1 MKKVSVLALCALTVV
16 TGCRM
21 QTQQVE
27 EKREELV
34 EVASLEPS
42 TIEKVLSFST
52 TLEGFQKMDIAP
64 SVTGRIEHI
73 YTEVGTRVSTGSNL
87 VRMDQNQYNTTKL
100 TYANLK
106 NELSRMEA
114 LVATGAISQQTY
126 DQTKLSYDQ
135 TAESLAFLEA
145 NTFVKAKFPGVIS
158 AKNYEDGELYSGMAI
173 LTLTRIDVLKALVN
187 VPESYFPL
195 VRKGMQVDVMCD
207 IYPGEVFPATIDIIY
222 PTIDPT
228 SHTFPVRIRIPNGNE
243 RLRPGMYAY
252 TKLALGQAEAIVV
265 PYQCVQKLTGSNER
279 YVYVNDNGVAT
290 TIVTSKGIDLKS
302 NTMIKPIV
310 VLKPYR
316 TFQEVEQPESTF
328 LIRISE
334 RGISFTDADGG
345 MWKIAARRSIVA
357 YLEKELKELI
367 ESGNVVVSM

>member
-126 DQTKLSYDQ
+126 DQTRLSYEQ
-135 TAESLAFLEA
+135 TKESLDFLEK
-145 NTFVKAKFPGVIS
+145 NTYVRAPFAGVIS
-158 AKNYEDGELYSGMAI
+158 AKN
-173 LTLTRIDVLKALVN
+173 
-187 VPESYFPL
+187 
-195 VRKGMQVDVMCD
+195 
-207 IYPGEVFPATIDIIY
+207 
-222 PTIDPT
+222 
-228 SHTFPVRIRIPNGNE
+228 
-243 RLRPGMYAY
+243 
-252 TKLALGQAEAIVV
+252 
-265 PYQCVQKLTGSNER
+265 
-279 YVYVNDNGVAT
+279 
-290 TIVTSKGIDLKS
+290 
-302 NTMIKPIV
+302 
-310 VLKPYR
+310 
-316 TFQEVEQPESTF
+316 
-328 LIRISE
+328 
-334 RGISFTDADGG
+334 
-345 MWKIAARRSIVA
+345 
-357 YLEKELKELI
+357 
-367 ESGNVVVSM
+367 